1 MWGVMGSGLH
11 PRVGVLLVQRPREG
25 LEFRWAGPRLIP
37 VVRPLSSLG
46 RDWGHLGVVPLGHP
60 VVHST
65 VGQDWGLHADT
76 CSQLGHCTEGQLRC
90 FQTSPH
96 GHQTVAEARL
106 SVQTRQEI
114 DLSGVFSRLQKSRS
128 PSPSYVQQV
137 AVSDRESRGAV
148 RPGPPRRRGFSW
160 DKREN
165 PSQEML
171 DIVPYRL
178 TKRKCCLPG
187 DWRSGSTRICMS
199 SFS

>member
-1 MWGVMGSGLH
+1 MGLH
-11 PRVGVLLVQRPREG
+11 HYVGVLLVQRPREG

-37 VVRPLSSLG
+37 VVRLLSSLG
-46 RDWGHLGVVPLGHP
+46 RDWGHLGVVPLGCP

-65 VGQDWGLHADT
+65 IGQGWGLHADT
-76 CSQLGHCTEGQLRC
+76 CSRLGHRTEGQLRC
-90 FQTSPH
+90 FQNSPH
-96 GHQTVAEARL
+96 GHQIVAEARL

-114 DLSGVFSRLQKSRS
+114 DLSGVFSRLRKSCS
-128 PSPSYVQQV
+128 PGPSYIQQV
-137 AVSDRESRGAV
+137 AVSDRESRGAAPPV
-148 RPGPPRRRGFSW
+148 PPRRRGFSW
-160 DKREN
+160 DEREN

-187 DWRSGSTRICMS
+187 DWRSGSTRICML